1 MFTCQPA
8 LQEELG
14 IKNHGT
20 VELAWT
26 ILGINRASGV
36 LKPQG
41 KIWNHHRFHSDQGC
55 KKTIP
60 GAGSCPSANPPG
72 QSGTKWTQDKQLG
85 SFSKHFFYCNNSS
98 INFRLQDSELQA
110 LCGTRSRLKS
120 QDLLCTTGINTST
133 RHIILTIKYC
143 RPIPAPQWSCSSF
156 ASHHPTPIPLEPVN
170 SYLKNPKR
178 MVWHLKRQH
187 FPREC
192 QTTQR
197 KTNDLGHHLQAAV
210 ISRKAIPL
218 KLPIF
223 GPHFPFVWL

>member
-1 MFTCQPA
+1 MLSSLPEPFKSKLSVNFGGHLIHNVNHPICMLTSSPKLTQSNLEFCVFTCQPA

-120 QDLLCTTGINTST
+120 QDLLCTTGITASI

-143 RPIPAPQWSCSSF
+143 RSIPAPQWSCSSF

-170 SYLKNPKR
+170 
-178 MVWHLKRQH
+178 
-187 FPREC
+187 
-192 QTTQR
+192 
-197 KTNDLGHHLQAAV
+197 
-210 ISRKAIPL
+210 L
-218 KLPIF
+218 KLRHIF
-223 GPHFPFVWL
+223 QEHAKQRSS

>member
-1 MFTCQPA
+1 MSTSASRTRDQEPWNCGTSLNHSRNQPCFRCPETTG
-8 LQEELG
+8 Q
-14 IKNHGT
+14 N
-20 VELAWT
+20 
-26 ILGINRASGV
+26 
-36 LKPQG
+36 LKSSQV
-41 KIWNHHRFHSDQGC
+41 HSDQGC
-55 KKTIP
+55 EKTIP

-120 QDLLCTTGINTST
+120 QDLLCTTGINAST

-143 RPIPAPQWSCSSF
+143 GSIPAPQWSCSSF

-178 MVWHLKRQH
+178 ML
-187 FPREC
+187 
-192 QTTQR
+192 
-197 KTNDLGHHLQAAV
+197 
-210 ISRKAIPL
+210 
-218 KLPIF
+218 
-223 GPHFPFVWL
+223 